1 MTYLELVNKV
11 LVRMREGSVT
21 SVSESEYSQ
30 LVGEFIQQALSE
42 VEDTRDWVQLRTT
55 IQVPTVADD
64 FSYVLTGAG
73 TSFNILGVHEDTE
86 DYDLDRAPS
95 YNWMNH
101 VLLYNDVSTGQPQYF
116 DVNGQDV
123 NGDPIV
129 NFYPVPDD
137 VYNVN
142 FNMKIK
148 SVMDSDLAT
157 TPVPWL
163 PVVLRAQMLAVDE
176 RGDDQ
181 GTSVEVLGTAYA
193 LALSNAATY
202 DATNYED
209 EMIWE
214 VV

>member
-1 MTYLELVNKV
+1 
-11 LVRMREGSVT
+11 MREGTVG
-21 SVSESEYSQ
+21 SVSENEYSQ
-30 LVGEFIQQALSE
+30 LIGELVQQALSE
-42 VEDTRDWVQLRTT
+42 VEDIRDWVQLRTT
-55 IQVPTVADD
+55 IQIVTEVDN
-64 FSYVLTGAG
+64 FSYVLTDAG

-86 DYDLDRAPS
+86 DFDLHKAPS

-101 VLLYNDVSTGQPQYF
+101 RLLDNNRESNQPQYY
-116 DVNGQDV
+116 DVNGQSA

-129 NFYPVPDD
+129 NFFPVPDD

-148 SVMDSDLAT
+148 SVLSDDLDT
-157 TPVPWL
+157 TPMPWL

-181 GTSVEVLGTAYA
+181 GTSVEVLGDAYSEA
-193 LALSNAATY
+193 VASAVTY
-202 DATNYED
+202 DATNYPD